1 MPLPLSTEYWFQ
13 FCSSVYEVKNFLV
26 ECCSEPHSLVQKKRE
41 LCKLARSYWLT
52 NFVNRQMLN
61 QLWNKLSRSTGI
73 PITPWERLKLWPQTT
88 VKCKGKTYSIFY
100 AVNQNLF
107 PCMIYLLVF
116 LTLHLDSFCCPLNFY
131 ALVVI
136 ILCVF
141 VISSETGTAQI
152 CIIQLTP
159 DNSNLLGK
167 SKKVRVI
174 GSLKEITGIKKV
186 SK

>member
-1 MPLPLSTEYWFQ
+1 MPLPFFTEYWFQ
-13 FCSSVYEVKNFLV
+13 FCSSVYEVKNVLD
-26 ECCSEPHSLVQKKRE
+26 ESCLEPHSLVQNNRE

-73 PITPWERLKLWPQTT
+73 PITPWERLKPWPQTT
-88 VKCKGKTYSIFY
+88 INCKGKKYSIFY
-100 AVNQNLF
+100 EVNQNLF
-107 PCMIYLLVF
+107 PCMIYICLSSLPCTSIFPVVLWIF
-116 LTLHLDSFCCPLNFY
+116 IY
-131 ALVVI
+131 AQVVI

-159 DNSNLLGK
+159 DK